1 MGSATYQGGSH
12 LTFKK
17 MPLRKGAKL
26 HRYKIINH
34 HFDYEIGEIHWRG
47 GWHQYVSQTK
57 PEIDVS
63 RSCHKEIIMNNS
75 GTLKTFWPVF
85 IAITGI
91 AVSWGGLL
99 AWAEGA
105 KSDIEKI
112 EATYVTD
119 RVLKLEL
126 GLLAKDIKH
135 NQDALV
141 DLKEGQHDII
151 NLLKVSNPAG
161 NVR

>member
-1 MGSATYQGGSH
+1 
-12 LTFKK
+12 
-17 MPLRKGAKL
+17 
-26 HRYKIINH
+26 
-34 HFDYEIGEIHWRG
+34 
-47 GWHQYVSQTK
+47 
-57 PEIDVS
+57 
-63 RSCHKEIIMNNS
+63 MNAN
-75 GTLKTFWPVF
+75 GTLKTIWPVI

-135 NQDALV
+135 NQEALV
-141 DLKEGQHDII
+141 ELKEGQNDII
-151 NLLKVSNPAG
+151 DLIKAAYPIG